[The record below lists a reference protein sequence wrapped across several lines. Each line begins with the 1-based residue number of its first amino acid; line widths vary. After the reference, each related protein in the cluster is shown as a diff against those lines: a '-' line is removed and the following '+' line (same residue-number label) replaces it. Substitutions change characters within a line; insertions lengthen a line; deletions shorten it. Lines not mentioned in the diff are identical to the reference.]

1 MIVAIDGPAASGKS
15 TTAKMVAKKLKMTY
29 LDTGAMYRAVT
40 LALLRSNTDLDDYDS
55 VCQVVDEL
63 ELDIYD
69 QGSKTVVKLDGEDVS
84 QAIRSMQV
92 TENVSA
98 VSAVKYVREAMV
110 EIQRNIGKKTN
121 CVVEGRDI
129 GTIVFPEAE
138 FKFFM
143 IADVETRAQRRQS
156 DLLTLGE
163 ERSLEELIKDLKIR
177 DQKDSTRSQSPLT
190 KSADA
195 VEIDTT
201 HFSIDEQV
209 KLIVNHIN
217 SKSEQRKK
225 YGK

>member
-69 QGSKTVVKLDGEDVS
+69 QGSKTVVRLDGEDVS

-129 GTIVFPEAE
+129 GTVVFPDAE
-138 FKFFM
+138 FKIFM
-143 IADVETRAQRRQS
+143 VADVKMRAERR
-156 DLLTLGE
+156 LKELHEMGE
-163 ERSLEELIKDLKIR
+163 NRSLQEVMTDLKRR
-177 DQKDSTRSQSPLT
+177 DEKDSTRSHSPLQ
-190 KSADA
+190 KADEA
-195 VEIDTT
+195 LEIDTSML
-201 HFSIDEQV
+201 SIDQQV
-209 KLIVNHIN
+209 EKIIN
-217 SKSEQRKK
+217 LVREKNN
-225 YGK
+225 

>member
-55 VCQVVDEL
+55 VCHVVDEL

-69 QGSKTVVKLDGEDVS
+69 QGSKTIVRLHGEDVS
-84 QAIRSMQV
+84 KAIRSMPV

-98 VSAVKYVREAMV
+98 VSAMKYVRQTMV

-129 GTIVFPEAE
+129 GTVVFPDAE
-138 FKFFM
+138 FKIFM
-143 IADVETRAQRRQS
+143 VADIKMRAERR
-156 DLLTLGE
+156 LKELYAMGE
-163 ERSLEELIKDLKIR
+163 NRSLHEVLADLKRR
-177 DQKDSTRSQSPLT
+177 DEKDSTRAHSPLQ
-190 KSADA
+190 KADEA
-195 VEIDTT
+195 IEIDTSML
-201 HFSIDEQV
+201 SIDQQV
-209 KLIVNHIN
+209 EKIIN
-217 SKSEQRKK
+217 LVREKNN
-225 YGK
+225 

>member
-15 TTAKMVAKKLKMTY
+15 TTAKMVAKKLEMTY

-69 QGSKTVVKLDGEDVS
+69 KGSKTIVKLDGEDVS
-84 QAIRSMQV
+84 QEIRSMPV

-98 VSAVKYVREAMV
+98 VSAMKYVRQTMV

-129 GTIVFPEAE
+129 GTVVFPDAE
-138 FKFFM
+138 FKIFM
-143 IADVETRAQRRQS
+143 VADVNMRAERRFK
-156 DLLTLGE
+156 DFYEMGE
-163 ERSLEELIKDLKIR
+163 NRSFQEVLADLKRR
-177 DQKDSTRSQSPLT
+177 DEKDSTRAYSPLQ
-190 KSADA
+190 KADEA
-195 VEIDTT
+195 IEIDTSML
-201 HFSIDEQV
+201 SIDQQV
-209 KLIVNHIN
+209 EKIIN
-217 SKSEQRKK
+217 LVKK
-225 YGK
+225 NN

>member
-69 QGSKTVVKLDGEDVS
+69 QGSKTVVRLDGEDVS

-129 GTIVFPEAE
+129 GTVVFPDAE
-138 FKFFM
+138 FKIFM
-143 IADVETRAQRRQS
+143 VADVKMRAERR
-156 DLLTLGE
+156 LKELHEMGE
-163 ERSLEELIKDLKIR
+163 NRSLQEVMTDLKRR
-177 DQKDSTRSQSPLT
+177 DEKDSTRSHSPLQ
-190 KSADA
+190 KADEA
-195 VEIDTT
+195 IEIDTSML
-201 HFSIDEQV
+201 SIDQQV
-209 KLIVNHIN
+209 GKIIN
-217 SKSEQRKK
+217 LVREKNN
-225 YGK
+225 

>member
-69 QGSKTVVKLDGEDVS
+69 QGSKTVVRLDGEDVS

-92 TENVSA
+92 TENVST
-98 VSAVKYVREAMV
+98 VSTVKYVREAMV

-129 GTIVFPEAE
+129 GTVVFPDAE
-138 FKFFM
+138 FKIFM
-143 IADVETRAQRRQS
+143 VADVKMRAERR
-156 DLLTLGE
+156 LKELHEMGE
-163 ERSLEELIKDLKIR
+163 NRSLQEVMTDLKRR
-177 DQKDSTRSQSPLT
+177 DEKDSTRSHSPLQ
-190 KSADA
+190 KADEA
-195 VEIDTT
+195 IEIDTSML
-201 HFSIDEQV
+201 SIDQQV
-209 KLIVNHIN
+209 EKIIN
-217 SKSEQRKK
+217 LVRKK
-225 YGK
+225 

>member
-69 QGSKTVVKLDGEDVS
+69 QGSKTVVRLDGEDVS

-129 GTIVFPEAE
+129 GTVVFPDAE
-138 FKFFM
+138 FKIFM
-143 IADVETRAQRRQS
+143 VADVKMRAERRLKELHEM
-156 DLLTLGE
+156 DE
-163 ERSLEELIKDLKIR
+163 KRSLQEVMTDLKRR
-177 DQKDSTRSQSPLT
+177 DEKDSTRSHSPLQ
-190 KSADA
+190 KADEA
-195 VEIDTT
+195 IEIDTSML
-201 HFSIDEQV
+201 SIDQQV
-209 KLIVNHIN
+209 GKIIN
-217 SKSEQRKK
+217 LVREKNN
-225 YGK
+225 

>member
-55 VCQVVDEL
+55 VCQVVDDL

-69 QGSKTVVKLDGEDVS
+69 QGSKTVVRLDGEDVS

-129 GTIVFPEAE
+129 GTVVFPDAE
-138 FKFFM
+138 FKIFM
-143 IADVETRAQRRQS
+143 VADVKMRAERR
-156 DLLTLGE
+156 LKELHEMGE
-163 ERSLEELIKDLKIR
+163 KRSLQEVMTDLKRR
-177 DQKDSTRSQSPLT
+177 DEKDSTRSHSPLQ
-190 KSADA
+190 KADEA
-195 VEIDTT
+195 IEIDTSML
-201 HFSIDEQV
+201 SIDQQV
-209 KLIVNHIN
+209 EKIIN
-217 SKSEQRKK
+217 LVREINN
-225 YGK
+225 

>member
-15 TTAKMVAKKLKMTY
+15 TTAKMVAKKLEMTY

-69 QGSKTVVKLDGEDVS
+69 KGSKTIVKLDGEDVS
-84 QAIRSMQV
+84 KAIRSMPV

-98 VSAVKYVREAMV
+98 VSAMKYVRQTMV

-129 GTIVFPEAE
+129 GTVVFPDAE
-138 FKFFM
+138 FKIFM
-143 IADVETRAQRRQS
+143 VADVNMRAERRFK
-156 DLLTLGE
+156 DIREMGE
-163 ERSLEELIKDLKIR
+163 NRSFQEVLADLKRR
-177 DQKDSTRSQSPLT
+177 DEKDSTRAYSPLQ
-190 KSADA
+190 KADEA
-195 VEIDTT
+195 IEIDTSML
-201 HFSIDEQV
+201 SIDQQV
-209 KLIVNHIN
+209 RKIIN
-217 SKSEQRKK
+217 LVKK
-225 YGK
+225 NN

>member
-15 TTAKMVAKKLKMTY
+15 TTAKMVAKKLGMTY

-69 QGSKTVVKLDGEDVS
+69 KGSKTIVKLDGEDVS
-84 QAIRSMQV
+84 EAIRSMPV

-98 VSAVKYVREAMV
+98 VSAMKYVRQTMV

-129 GTIVFPEAE
+129 GTVVFPDAE
-138 FKFFM
+138 FKIFM
-143 IADVETRAQRRQS
+143 VADVNMRAERRF
-156 DLLTLGE
+156 
-163 ERSLEELIKDLKIR
+163 KDLHEMGESRSFQDVLADLKRR
-177 DQKDSTRSQSPLT
+177 DEKDSTRAYSPLQ
-190 KSADA
+190 KADEA
-195 VEIDTT
+195 IEIDTSML
-201 HFSIDEQV
+201 SIDQQV
-209 KLIVNHIN
+209 GKIIN
-217 SKSEQRKK
+217 LVRKK
-225 YGK
+225 NN

>member
-69 QGSKTVVKLDGEDVS
+69 QGAKTVVRLDGEDVS

-92 TENVSA
+92 TENASA

-129 GTIVFPEAE
+129 GTVVFPDAE
-138 FKFFM
+138 FKIFM
-143 IADVETRAQRRQS
+143 VADVKMRAERR
-156 DLLTLGE
+156 LKELHEMGE
-163 ERSLEELIKDLKIR
+163 NRSLQEVMTDLKRR
-177 DQKDSTRSQSPLT
+177 DEKDSTRSHSPLQ
-190 KSADA
+190 KADEA
-195 VEIDTT
+195 IEIDTSML
-201 HFSIDEQV
+201 SIDQQV
-209 KLIVNHIN
+209 EKIIN
-217 SKSEQRKK
+217 LVREKNN
-225 YGK
+225 

>member
-15 TTAKMVAKKLKMTY
+15 TTAKMVAKKLEMTY

-69 QGSKTVVKLDGEDVS
+69 KGSKTIVKLDGEDVS
-84 QAIRSMQV
+84 EAIRSMPV

-98 VSAVKYVREAMV
+98 VSAMKYVRQTMV

-129 GTIVFPEAE
+129 GTVVFPDAE
-138 FKFFM
+138 FKIFM
-143 IADVETRAQRRQS
+143 VADVNMRAERRF
-156 DLLTLGE
+156 
-163 ERSLEELIKDLKIR
+163 KDLHEMGESRSFQDVLADLKRR
-177 DQKDSTRSQSPLT
+177 DEKDSTRAYSPLQ
-190 KSADA
+190 KADEA
-195 VEIDTT
+195 IEIDTSML
-201 HFSIDEQV
+201 SIDQQV
-209 KLIVNHIN
+209 RKIIN
-217 SKSEQRKK
+217 LVKK
-225 YGK
+225 NN

>member
-15 TTAKMVAKKLKMTY
+15 TTAKMVAKKLEMTY

-69 QGSKTVVKLDGEDVS
+69 KGSKTIVKLDGEDVS
-84 QAIRSMQV
+84 ETIRSMPV

-98 VSAVKYVREAMV
+98 VSAMKYVRQTMV

-129 GTIVFPEAE
+129 GTVVFPDAE
-138 FKFFM
+138 FKIFM
-143 IADVETRAQRRQS
+143 VADVNMRAERFFIYMRE
-156 DLLTLGE
+156 LGE
-163 ERSLEELIKDLKIR
+163 NRSFQEVLADLKRR
-177 DQKDSTRSQSPLT
+177 DEKDSTRAYSPLQ
-190 KSADA
+190 KADEA
-195 VEIDTT
+195 IEIDTSML
-201 HFSIDEQV
+201 SIDQQV
-209 KLIVNHIN
+209 RKIIN
-217 SKSEQRKK
+217 LAKK
-225 YGK
+225 NN